1 MTTSGWMF
9 CPQMEVLQEELVYA
23 TKEVELL
30 TKVLDEQ
37 ASLLQ
42 ASQYQTAQKEATTL
56 QGKLKQQQEAVERTV
71 RGESANH
78 VPQSSVIPEVLPQVI
93 ELESRCSSMMTMEV
107 PLTELNYERAA
118 KNEEI
123 QKLKGQL
130 NEKEMVRMEI
140 QAVFDEL
147 YAKQNQL
154 AQNGNTNADVL
165 NEAIHQNFLRELQEE
180 RSAMTEESGIAV
192 GPVSDQC
199 PGAEEPL
206 PRGEP
211 EGARPGVTASVRCLN
226 VGKPVPYLSEENCKL
241 VGHKNH
247 KQRIEYLVKLKEHQ
261 TSSDFCMNIFLLG
274 LGIHC
279 VYCDMSNCDMH
290 IIGFEYFTTSLQ
302 QL

>member
-180 RSAMTEESGIAV
+180 RSAMRIVIQRLTEAQERLKSQELLLAQ
-192 GPVSDQC
+192 SQ
-199 PGAEEPL
+199 
-206 PRGEP
+206 
-211 EGARPGVTASVRCLN
+211 TSVQELRNRCLE
-226 VGKPVPYLSEENCKL
+226 VS
-241 VGHKNH
+241 
-247 KQRIEYLVKLKEHQ
+247 RKERDQ
-261 TSSDFCMNIFLLG
+261 
-274 LGIHC
+274 
-279 VYCDMSNCDMH
+279 
-290 IIGFEYFTTSLQ
+290 E
-302 QL
+302 

>member
-154 AQNGNTNADVL
+154 AQNGNTNALKSQELLLAQSQTSVQ
-165 NEAIHQNFLRELQEE
+165 ELRN
-180 RSAMTEESGIAV
+180 
-192 GPVSDQC
+192 
-199 PGAEEPL
+199 
-206 PRGEP
+206 
-211 EGARPGVTASVRCLN
+211 RCLE
-226 VGKPVPYLSEENCKL
+226 VS
-241 VGHKNH
+241 
-247 KQRIEYLVKLKEHQ
+247 RKERDQ
-261 TSSDFCMNIFLLG
+261 
-274 LGIHC
+274 
-279 VYCDMSNCDMH
+279 
-290 IIGFEYFTTSLQ
+290 E
-302 QL
+302 